1 MHVYEHV
8 HVHAHAGM
16 QVVSESGMTIN
27 LGLGGTVTVH
37 AVCVWGSL
45 MGELKTCQAPS
56 HDSQLA

>member
-37 AVCVWGSL
+37 AVCVWGEFDGGTED
-45 MGELKTCQAPS
+45 MPGTFT
-56 HDSQLA
+56 